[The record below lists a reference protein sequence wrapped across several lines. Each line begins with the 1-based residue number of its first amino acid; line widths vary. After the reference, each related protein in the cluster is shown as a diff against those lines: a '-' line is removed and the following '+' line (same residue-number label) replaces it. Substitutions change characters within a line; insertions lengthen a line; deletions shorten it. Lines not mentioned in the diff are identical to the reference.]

1 MHESFE
7 KKLREYIRTII
18 NKNVEEVTTTASIDG
33 YSTPFAFNDDGKGYR
48 KKKKKRV
55 HEALDNKD
63 LGMIKNLI
71 RSVIADVLRD
81 IWIKRTAWK

>member
-33 YSTPFAFNDDGKGYR
+33 YSTPFAFNDDEKGYR

-55 HEALDNKD
+55 HEALDSKD